1 MTPEHSPSRIGPYR
15 LIEKLG
21 QGAMAQVY
29 RASDPA
35 GREVALKVLY
45 PHLIGDE
52 GFVGRFRREAEA
64 AAQLD
69 HPRIVRVL
77 DHGSESDLHYL
88 AMELVAGPSLR
99 AWLAGRSRPLAVE
112 EAVSL
117 VGNLADAV
125 AYAHSRGVVHRD
137 LKPGNV
143 LLRGGQPDD
152 PVLTDFGIAR
162 MVDATVATASG
173 VTLGTPVYMAPEQGQ
188 GQPGDARSDVYAL
201 GVILYELLTGAP
213 PFEADSPY
221 ALILRHIHTPPP
233 PPRTLRPDLP
243 PALEA
248 VILRSLEKDP
258 ASRYPDAASFA
269 AALRASLSQPA
280 ARRSRGVIVA
290 LATGLLILLTLLA
303 LASWRLGWL
312 PGVPGPGDRAV
323 AARATPTV
331 LTLQG
336 GPAVADTWIDPDVP
350 DRPAFDDGKVHLQ
363 GPSTPDRVLVRPAL
377 PAWPADAE
385 LLNATLSLYTVP
397 WKPADNRFAT
407 VAVHRVLRDWDVT
420 TATYEAPWRMAGME
434 PDVDFQSA
442 PFITVTLTTL
452 LTQEGWLELDI
463 TPAVREWLAGAP
475 NYGLALRMTDD
486 SFGMAHLWV
495 YTSEYED
502 PNLWPKLKLV
512 YRDGRP

>member
-1 MTPEHSPSRIGPYR
+1 
-15 LIEKLG
+15 
-21 QGAMAQVY
+21 MAQVY
-29 RASDPA
+29 RACDPS
-35 GREVALKVLY
+35 GQEVALKVLH
-45 PHLIGDE
+45 PHLTEDE
-52 GFVGRFRREAEA
+52 GFVARFRREAEA

-69 HPRIVRVL
+69 HPHIVRVL
-77 DHGSESDLHYL
+77 DHGSEAGLHYL
-88 AMELVAGPSLR
+88 AMELVDGPSLR
-99 AWLAGRSRPLAVE
+99 TWLQGRSRPLAVE
-112 EAVSL
+112 EAVTL
-117 VGNLADAV
+117 VGRLADAV

-137 LKPGNV
+137 IKPANV
-143 LLRGGQPDD
+143 LLRGGRPDD
-152 PVLTDFGIAR
+152 PALTDFGVAHL
-162 MVDATVATASG
+162 VDATAATAAG
-173 VTLGTPVYMAPEQGQ
+173 AILGTPAYMAPEQGQ
-188 GQPGDARSDVYAL
+188 GQLGDARSDVYAL

-243 PALEA
+243 AGLEA
-248 VILRSLEKDP
+248 VILRALEKDP
-258 ASRYPDAASFA
+258 GARYPDAASFA
-269 AALRASLSQPA
+269 AALRESLSQPA
-280 ARRSRGVIVA
+280 ARRSHVLPAALAVGLLLVA
-290 LATGLLILLTLLA
+290 LLVA
-303 LASWRLGWL
+303 WRLGWL
-312 PGVPGPGDRAV
+312 PGVPGPGDRA
-323 AARATPTV
+323 AAAKATPAV

-363 GPSTPDRVLVRPAL
+363 GPSTPDRVLVRLTL

-407 VAVHRVLRDWDVT
+407 VAAHRILRDWDVT
-420 TATYEAPWRMAGME
+420 TATYETPWRTPGME
-434 PDVDFQSA
+434 PDVDFQST
-442 PFITVTLTTL
+442 PFITATLTTL
-452 LTQEGWLELDI
+452 LAQEGWLELDI
-463 TPAVREWLAGAP
+463 TPVVREWLAGAP

-512 YRDGRP
+512 YGYERP

>member
-1 MTPEHSPSRIGPYR
+1 MRADSYPHSIGPYKV
-15 LIEKLG
+15 IEPLG
-21 QGAMAQVY
+21 QGAMARVY
-29 RASDPA
+29 KATDPT
-35 GREVALKVLY
+35 GWEVALKVLH
-45 PHLIGDE
+45 PHLTDDE
-52 GFVGRFRREAEA
+52 GFVARFRREAEA

-69 HPRIVRVL
+69 HPHIVRVL
-77 DHGSESDLHYL
+77 DHGSEAGFHFL
-88 AMELVAGPSLR
+88 AMELVDGPSLR
-99 AWLAGRSRPLAVE
+99 TWLRERSRPLAVE

-117 VGNLADAV
+117 VGRLADAL
-125 AYAHSRGVVHRD
+125 AYAHGRGVVHRD
-137 LKPGNV
+137 LKPSNL
-143 LLRGGQPDD
+143 LLRGGRPGD

-173 VTLGTPVYMAPEQGQ
+173 VLLGTPAYMAPEQGQ

-233 PPRTLRPDLP
+233 SPRTLRPDLP

-258 ASRYPDAASFA
+258 AARYPDAASFA
-269 AALRASLSQPA
+269 AALRTSLSQPA
-280 ARRSRGVIVA
+280 ANRSRGVTVA
-290 LATGLLILLTLLA
+290 LAAGLLLLVALLA
-303 LASWRLGWL
+303 AWRLGWL
-312 PGVPGPGDRAV
+312 PFLPEPGDRA
-323 AARATPTV
+323 AAAKATPAV

-336 GPAVADTWIDPDVP
+336 GPAIADTWIDPDVP

-363 GPSTPDRVLVRPAL
+363 GPSTPDRVLVRLAL
-377 PAWPADAE
+377 PAWPPNAE

-407 VAVHRVLRDWDVT
+407 IAVHRILHDWDVT
-420 TATYEAPWRMAGME
+420 TATYETPWRTPGME
-434 PDVDFQSA
+434 PDMDFQST
-442 PFITVTLTTL
+442 PLITVTLTTL

-463 TPAVREWLAGAP
+463 TPVTREWLDGEP
-475 NYGLALRMTDD
+475 NYGLTLRMTDD

-502 PNLWPKLKLV
+502 PNLWPKLRLV
-512 YRDGRP
+512 YDHERP